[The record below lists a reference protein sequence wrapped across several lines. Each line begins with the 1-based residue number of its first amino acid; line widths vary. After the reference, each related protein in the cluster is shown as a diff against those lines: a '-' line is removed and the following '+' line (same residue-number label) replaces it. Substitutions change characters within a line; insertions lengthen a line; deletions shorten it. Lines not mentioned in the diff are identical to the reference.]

1 MGTIQFDWRTERVT
15 VDCPLFSYSCVTGR
29 PAFGQSRSAQLV
41 DLIVCLNYTISHR
54 RGGPQKKKKK
64 QLQLIARQPIINRFQ
79 PGECKK
85 THGTVIGNGLDQKT
99 RLELVVDVD

>member
-54 RGGPQKKKKK
+54 R
-64 QLQLIARQPIINRFQ
+64 AT
-79 PGECKK
+79 GEEEEETAAVNCKTTDNK
-85 THGTVIGNGLDQKT
+85 
-99 RLELVVDVD
+99 